1 MDWSQPCEW
10 EEEGA
15 ADWLKTVSLAAQLIL
30 FSALWISSFYYPAH
44 HYLDRNNTFFFFFH
58 TVLFQKIWCIL
69 PWLCLPGRCFSKVR
83 QKKSD
88 TSDCWKVKCLLKWAA
103 NTLKGNSKHVDPML
117 KSVHGFL
124 LVFGQ
129 CMISLAW
136 LPSLPRPS
144 VIWLLTSSLNLA
156 PIHSHQNFEL

>member
-1 MDWSQPCEW
+1 MKKPRI
-10 EEEGA
+10 A
-15 ADWLKTVSLAAQLIL
+15 ATLIHSPPLPSRLSSTSPLIRTDAAIVKVFIIQHTIIWTEIIL
-30 FSALWISSFYYPAH
+30 
-44 HYLDRNNTFFFFFH
+44 FFFH